1 MPTSKILSSLKAPL
15 LLSLYGMLW
24 IVILTLALKLLPQVI
39 ITESVLRDVLI
50 LILIS
55 ILTLVWLTSWYVLA
69 RKLRGY

>member
-24 IVILTLALKLLPQVI
+24 IIILTLALKLLPQVI
-39 ITESVLRDVLI
+39 IAESVLRDVLI